1 MLEGSSL
8 SIITDILCN
17 QNYNKISLI
26 GQCMCHA
33 SNLTMYLDSLH
44 VVPGTKWSVCIMC
57 MRCCLI
63 EQSRWQGHQM
73 NGFIAIG

>member
-1 MLEGSSL
+1 
-8 SIITDILCN
+8 
-17 QNYNKISLI
+17 
-26 GQCMCHA
+26 MCHA